1 MADENN
7 NGASVNSSFF
17 PENVR
22 AGVLKRP
29 VSNTAPGK
37 RTRGIALRYL
47 DAAKHGHIVDM
58 PVPPLTLGNF
68 SGPTVGKRPRTQRQ
82 AKRNRKALL
91 ESLRAKGTNP
101 AMVQRLAEIPEGG
114 SEENNKNDNGRPN
127 ETPVNPG
134 GLKIK
139 SAENLRPNKK
149 GMSAPVNV
157 GALLAGNSAAAP
169 AAGAPVNVG
178 ALLAGNSAAAPAA
191 APALAPLAPISAPA
205 LPLAPPAGSPRIP
218 GTFVQAG
225 PRRVASTKK
234 ANGSLNARNLKMNRN
249 KGSAGS
255 YVPSGIGAP
264 GVAIAPPELSMNY
277 NNMTNLATGS
287 KVGTNSNKNKYN
299 IQQQINLNK
308 AAGGQN
314 AATMMDGR
322 NLFAN
327 PYNVNYLPPGTSVQ
341 TSGFGP
347 KYSRNFE
354 PSSDATLSAFG
365 TGGKASNINTGINNN
380 TLNGKALRTSLP
392 FGQEALYA
400 NAAPRLNAY
409 GPKESNFA
417 NAGGNTQAAAA
428 ARVAAMKI
436 SGNNK
441 GKNWAKPGKSLGQ
454 IANLG
459 LPDYTIT
466 VVTSTV
472 DSVPIGGEIGVSIE
486 PKIGGTSGSGFS
498 MPSMPSMPSWSG
510 PKIDLSW
517 LRLPK
522 MPTIK
527 IPETHI
533 LESLAGFL
541 AVLPSGKQII
551 AALKKG
557 GLFIAS
563 PFLLPII
570 FAAWLWEHGFVFPK
584 LDGLGGLIDLSDWFS
599 PSNNATV
606 KEIGKQLK
614 MASDIAKRVIT
625 NTIAE
630 QEFLQ
635 KQVNQKTRT
644 QESVKDQILN
654 SLDSQIKNIQI
665 TFDNLRVEVN
675 KIVNNHEFKEI
686 ITNMGLEANPDYD
699 FKAPTLDKLNDLL
712 NGVQAYYEKAADS
725 ENATAPTKA
734 DVEKFKK
741 IRANFKEIV
750 ELPQNIRNEIA
761 NTPAAA
767 VGKKLKELGIKA
779 RSRLAQMGQKISK
792 SFSNFGS
799 RVAGVFGLQQTM
811 SNANRA
817 KAAAAVGRGNI
828 VINTP
833 IGAGNQTKKKSWRNR
848 LSNAY
853 SSAKSFFTRKAPAQ
867 PTGPNPGLN
876 VYKSPKPNPKY
887 PRDLQ
892 ALVENPISLYNSNSK
907 YLTLRRPSVGDP
919 KVAARTRK
927 NRSHRR

>member
-29 VSNTAPGK
+29 VSNTTPGK

-68 SGPTVGKRPRTQRQ
+68 SGPTVGTRPRTQRQ

-91 ESLRAKGTNP
+91 ESLRAKGTSP

-157 GALLAGNSAAAP
+157 GALLAGNSAAT
-169 AAGAPVNVG
+169 
-178 ALLAGNSAAAPAA
+178 PAA

-225 PRRVASTKK
+225 PRRVAATKK
-234 ANGSLNARNLKMNRN
+234 ANGRNLFEPKPQKVGNVTARNLKMNRN
-249 KGSAGS
+249 KNSAGS
-255 YVPSGIGAP
+255 YVPSGVGAP

-287 KVGTNSNKNKYN
+287 TVGTNSNKNKYN

-327 PYNVNYLPPGTSVQ
+327 PYNLNYVQPTTVLGPTSPVQANYSGYVKPSGKLPNVKGYN
-341 TSGFGP
+341 
-347 KYSRNFE
+347 YSNGRQSANTFE
-354 PSSDATLSAFG
+354 PSSSALLPGYG

-400 NAAPRLNAY
+400 NAAPRLNY
-409 GPKESNFA
+409 GPKNSNFA
-417 NAGGNTQAAAA
+417 NAGGNTQEAAA
-428 ARVAAMKI
+428 ARVAEEKLT
-436 SGNNK
+436 GNSE
-441 GKNWAKPGKSLGQ
+441 GRNWAKPGKSLGQ

-498 MPSMPSMPSWSG
+498 KPSMPSMPSMPSWSG

-522 MPTIK
+522 MPTIT

-599 PSNNATV
+599 ASNDATV
-606 KEIGKQLK
+606 KEIGNLLK

-654 SLDSQIKNIQI
+654 SLDSQIKNIQS
-665 TFDNLRVEVN
+665 TFDELRVKVN

-686 ITNMGLEANPDYD
+686 FTKMTLDANPDYD
-699 FKAPTLDKLNDLL
+699 LNAPALEQLNDLL
-712 NGVQAYYEKAADS
+712 NGVQAFYEAKAKTED
-725 ENATAPTKA
+725 ATAPMKA

-817 KAAAAVGRGNI
+817 KAAAAVGRGNL
-828 VINTP
+828 VINNP

-876 VYKSPKPNPKY
+876 VYKSPK
-887 PRDLQ
+887 
-892 ALVENPISLYNSNSK
+892 
-907 YLTLRRPSVGDP
+907 LRRPSAGDP
-919 KVAARTRK
+919 TVAARTRK

>member
-29 VSNTAPGK
+29 VSNTTPGK

-68 SGPTVGKRPRTQRQ
+68 SGPTVGTRPRTQRQ

-91 ESLRAKGTNP
+91 ESLRAKGTSP

-169 AAGAPVNVG
+169 AAAAP
-178 ALLAGNSAAAPAA
+178 AAPAA

-225 PRRVASTKK
+225 PRRVAATKK

-287 KVGTNSNKNKYN
+287 TVGTNSNKNKYN

-327 PYNVNYLPPGTSVQ
+327 PYNLNYSPPGTSVQ

-347 KYSRNFE
+347 KYSMNFE

-400 NAAPRLNAY
+400 NAAPRLNY
-409 GPKESNFA
+409 GPKNSNFA
-417 NAGGNTQAAAA
+417 NAGGNTQEAAA
-428 ARVAAMKI
+428 ARVAEEKLT
-436 SGNNK
+436 GNSE
-441 GKNWAKPGKSLGQ
+441 GRNWAKPGKSLGQ

-459 LPDYTIT
+459 LPDYTIK

-522 MPTIK
+522 MPTIT

-541 AVLPSGKQII
+541 AYLPSGKQII

-599 PSNNATV
+599 ASNDTTV
-606 KEIGKQLK
+606 KEIGNLLK
-614 MASDIAKRVIT
+614 GASDIAKRVIT

-654 SLDSQIKNIQI
+654 SLDSQIKNIQS
-665 TFDNLRVEVN
+665 TFDELRVEVN
-675 KIVNNHEFKEI
+675 KIVNNHEFGGFMA
-686 ITNMGLEANPDYD
+686 NMALEANPDYD

-712 NGVQAYYEKAADS
+712 NGVQAFYEAKAKTED
-725 ENATAPTKA
+725 ATASMKA

-779 RSRLAQMGQKISK
+779 RSRLAQMGQKISQ

-799 RVAGVFGLQQTM
+799 RVAGVFGRQQTM

-828 VINTP
+828 VINNP

-887 PRDLQ
+887 SRDLQ
-892 ALVENPISLYNSNSK
+892 ALVENPTTASWNGKGK

-919 KVAARTRK
+919 TVAARTRK